1 MNRKERSLITKKLL
15 FSTAIKLIK
24 QHGFENISVSDI
36 CKQANVAKGTF
47 YVHYQS
53 KEDIIRDSYY
63 LDMNNY
69 IIEQFS
75 IYLEKNSQAS
85 LYDQISYFLLLELKF
100 TNFVGLELTSLAFSI
115 NLNQCSK
122 GNSNHF
128 VQRKFSNI
136 LLDLIDQGITKKL
149 FISSMDKNY
158 IFLYLETMIRG
169 LMASLCFS
177 NANFD
182 IEKTGFNFIKTQLNS
197 IINK

>member
-1 MNRKERSLITKKLL
+1 MQCL
-15 FSTAIKLIK
+15 
-24 QHGFENISVSDI
+24 
-36 CKQANVAKGTF
+36 
-47 YVHYQS
+47 
-53 KEDIIRDSYY
+53 
-63 LDMNNY
+63 
-69 IIEQFS
+69 
-75 IYLEKNSQAS
+75 NSS
-85 LYDQISYFLLLELKF
+85 LYLLGSKFITLYFAIFSLLKGSSWIIAFISSKFFDFLLLELKF

-136 LLDLIDQGITKKL
+136 LLDQGIAKKL

-169 LMASLCFS
+169 LMASWCFS

-182 IEKTGFNFIKTQLNS
+182 IEKTGFNFIKIQLNS

>member
-75 IYLEKNSQAS
+75 IYREKI
-85 LYDQISYFLLLELKF
+85 LKHPYMIKFLISY
-100 TNFVGLELTSLAFSI
+100 
-115 NLNQCSK
+115 
-122 GNSNHF
+122 
-128 VQRKFSNI
+128 
-136 LLDLIDQGITKKL
+136 
-149 FISSMDKNY
+149 Y
-158 IFLYLETMIRG
+158 
-169 LMASLCFS
+169 
-177 NANFD
+177 
-182 IEKTGFNFIKTQLNS
+182 
-197 IINK
+197 

>member
-1 MNRKERSLITKKLL
+1 MNRKERALITKKLL

-75 IYLEKNSQAS
+75 IYLEKNSQVS

-136 LLDLIDQGITKKL
+136 LLDLIDQGITKNL
-149 FISSMDKNY
+149 FISSMDKNH

-169 LMASLCFS
+169 LMASWCFS

-182 IEKTGFNFIKTQLNS
+182 IEKIGFSFIKTQLNS